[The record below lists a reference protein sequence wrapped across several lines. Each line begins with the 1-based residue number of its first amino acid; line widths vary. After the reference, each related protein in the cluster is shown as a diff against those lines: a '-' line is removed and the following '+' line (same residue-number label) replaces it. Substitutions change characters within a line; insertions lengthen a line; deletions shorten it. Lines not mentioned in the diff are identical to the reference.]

1 MAKILMAFF
10 MLFIS
15 GFIIADTAQIYAF
28 NDLQK
33 EKQFNG
39 LLKELRCLVCQ
50 NQDLADSNA
59 KLAVELKNLVY
70 DKVNLNQSNT
80 TIKTFLIERYGDFV
94 TFAPPLSEKT
104 YILWLMPMMLLALG
118 LIFAIQLIKKASQ

>member
-1 MAKILMAFF
+1 